1 MGRGEAEAEQHLIKK
16 DRDGRGEDGQHQ
28 IKNASRRGRREAEA
42 EAEQHLIKNVS

>member
-28 IKNASRRGRREAEA
+28 IKNASRRGDVKPK
-42 EAEQHLIKNVS
+42 LKPSNT